1 MRPVGWNSKNHNCGS
16 PCQVEAPRCVCGAPG
31 GGPSSRKNGLE
42 GFLLESSCREAP
54 AVENAAASTRGLSL
68 SGFRRAPRHNGK
80 AGGHSLHTANCA
92 RSFSTEV
99 VPKKHQPLL
108 LEGTGNVHLIFR
120 PETGERATWV
130 GEMTRRC
137 NLPQKS

>member
-1 MRPVGWNSKNHNCGS
+1 M
-16 PCQVEAPRCVCGAPG
+16 
-31 GGPSSRKNGLE
+31 
-42 GFLLESSCREAP
+42 
-54 AVENAAASTRGLSL
+54 
-68 SGFRRAPRHNGK
+68 FRRAPRHNGK

-120 PETGERATWV
+120 PESALRVVSQSVTQVRLGK
-130 GEMTRRC
+130 GPPG
-137 NLPQKS
+137 LGK